1 MNTTMRYTGRTGFD
15 QADIERADLGQQSFR
30 YDNTEY
36 GKAPPQRFY
45 TPDESAGSRW
55 RYEPSQTGSLGD
67 VGSAGTIGMIGS
79 ARLTGS
85 AGTGGKGS
93 HGLGSPPNN
102 VSNNVPNNVVA
113 VESAVSGVGVST
125 LSSLVARNLAQSG
138 ATCALIDADLQG
150 GGLDVLLG
158 IENEDGTRFGD
169 INAPLGSVNG
179 KALLRE
185 MPSWDGVPVLS
196 CDPWKSS
203 NPQTWDMRACIQ
215 ALSQVRDVVIVDAA
229 QRVGL
234 QEVAELGQ
242 CARIV
247 VVELT
252 VLGLARAKTM
262 LRSSMREQSKF
273 AENTNRMLVVGAE
286 PRGTLRKRG
295 ITEIDEAESYLE
307 CGIAAVI
314 QPDAHLCSEQ
324 LEGLGLRNPNKS
336 TAKAIRTCVDFILE
350 QLENKRGKHETRSP

>member
-1 MNTTMRYTGRTGFD
+1 MRHTGQTGFD
-15 QADIERADLGQQSFR
+15 QTGFGQTDIDRSALGRQSFG
-30 YDNTEY
+30 YDNAEY

-45 TPDESAGSRW
+45 TPDEFAGPGW
-55 RYEPSQTGSLGD
+55 QYGPSQTGTLEEG
-67 VGSAGTIGMIGS
+67 GSAGTVGTPRS
-79 ARLTGS
+79 ARLTRSTG
-85 AGTGGKGS
+85 AGGKGVRD
-93 HGLGSPPNN
+93 LGFSPNN
-102 VSNNVPNNVVA
+102 VLNNVVT

-203 NPQTWDMRACIQ
+203 NPQSWDVRACIQ

-234 QEVAELGQ
+234 QEVTELDQ

-262 LRSSMREQSKF
+262 LRSSIQERDKLAKE
-273 AENTNRMLVVGAE
+273 ANRMLVVGAE

-336 TAKAIRTCVDFILE
+336 TTKAIRTCVGFILE
-350 QLENKRGKHETRSP
+350 QLENKRGKHGTRSP

>member
-1 MNTTMRYTGRTGFD
+1 MNTTMRYTGQTGFD
-15 QADIERADLGQQSFR
+15 QTDIERADLGRQSFR
-30 YDNTEY
+30 YDNAEY
-36 GKAPPQRFY
+36 VKAPPQRFY

-55 RYEPSQTGSLGD
+55 QYGQSQTGSLGG
-67 VGSAGTIGMIGS
+67 VGSAGTVGMPGA
-79 ARLTGS
+79 ARLTGPPG
-85 AGTGGKGS
+85 AGSKRARGIGS
-93 HGLGSPPNN
+93 SPND
-102 VSNNVPNNVVA
+102 VLNNVVA

-125 LSSLVARNLAQSG
+125 LASLVARNLAQSG
-138 ATCALIDADLQG
+138 VTCALVDADLQG

-185 MPSWDGVPVLS
+185 MPAWDGVPVLS

-203 NPQTWDMRACIQ
+203 NPQSWDVRACIQ

-229 QRVGL
+229 QRIGL
-234 QEVAELGQ
+234 QEVSELDQ

-262 LRSSMREQSKF
+262 LRSSMQERSKLT
-273 AENTNRMLVVGAE
+273 EDTNRILVVGAE

-295 ITEIDEAESYLE
+295 ITEIGEAESYLE
-307 CGIAAVI
+307 CGIAAVM

-350 QLENKRGKHETRSP
+350 QLENKRGKHGTRSP